1 MQDEL
6 DIHRDFMHSI
16 DILITNL
23 INSVIDTHIQY
34 SHLPGKTIEL
44 CKFIMWFFRQSLFV
58 NVFHY
63 ETRFYSDGLKQKTLL
78 SNQSLL

>member
-23 INSVIDTHIQY
+23 TNSVIDTHIQY
-34 SHLPGKTIEL
+34 SHLPGKTRV
-44 CKFIMWFFRQSLFV
+44 M
-58 NVFHY
+58 
-63 ETRFYSDGLKQKTLL
+63 
-78 SNQSLL
+78 